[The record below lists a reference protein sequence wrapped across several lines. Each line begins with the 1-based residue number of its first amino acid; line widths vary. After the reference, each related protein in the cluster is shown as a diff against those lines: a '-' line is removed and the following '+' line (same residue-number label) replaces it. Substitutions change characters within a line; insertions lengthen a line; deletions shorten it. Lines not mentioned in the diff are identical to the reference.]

1 MIPDLLHV
9 LLHLLLPCV
18 VGDLGDE
25 GAVGDLD
32 AGLRGSAAA
41 ANVLKN
47 NVQAMAQEMATTWI
61 TLQCL
66 GILTRSLACLRTSL
80 PPTKLPGIFLI
91 GAKIG

>member
-1 MIPDLLHV
+1 MIADLLHV

-66 GILTRSLACLRTSL
+66 GILEKIFGMLEDFIATNKVTRH
-80 PPTKLPGIFLI
+80 F
-91 GAKIG
+91 